1 MALSGQIKAVVLNEY
16 NAEKWYFYTNWTG
29 VQDIATNTTT
39 ITANTYFY
47 AAPGYNVSAGTRTAT
62 INIGGDSKTISYSLS
77 ISGGQTV
84 FLGTTTHTVSHNSD
98 GSKTISNSAT
108 YQFRITRTYD
118 GRYYGDYSGSETVTL
133 DTIPRKP
140 ILNFS
145 VDNTKPNIINYNLS
159 ITNSNAMDKYIWKI
173 GSSGTQTTVTDI
185 DTSIINLRIP
195 SLTANTTYTL
205 YIKAR
210 TKGLTD
216 ELGLSD
222 WQTYTFTTNSIP
234 TITSDIANIGVQNN
248 FTISNVNGF
257 TSYSFTVKERNLT
270 SLATLAS
277 GSGSVSSN
285 VLTYTPTGTLS
296 TIANYYTNS
305 QYSQIRISCTLSS
318 EYETITI
325 TKDLD
330 MSFVYGH
337 ENDFKPTFASSN
349 VNYRATDSA
358 TLKFSPTGNLCIK
371 DISTMLFTISPATP
385 KYNSTITRYD
395 IINNGVQITI
405 SSGISSTFTY
415 TNQNQSVQQ
424 IVIKVIDSREMITEI
439 LITISNFVEYQP
451 PAITS
456 SVINR
461 ADFVDEY
468 LDIELHGTYTSLNNA
483 NRIDYIKYGFVDFD
497 SSDLPTVWTNLD
509 LATISQSNGSFQI
522 IVDTTDIDEFDANSS
537 YKLYIKLIDY
547 AEHETI
553 STYYTIPVAKPLVWL
568 DTENDRVGINKKPGQ
583 CSLEVDGD
591 IDITGNYKINGNNTV
606 LNVVY
611 LTSEEYSSLTTKNPN
626 TIYIITD

>member
-47 AAPGYNVSAGTRTAT
+47 AAPGYNVSAGARTAT

-84 FLGTTTHTVSHNSD
+84 FLGTTTHTVPHNSD

-159 ITNSNAMDKYIWKI
+159 ITNSNTMDKYIWKI
-173 GSSGTQTTVTDI
+173 GSSGTQTTVINI

-222 WQTYTFTTNSIP
+222 WQTYTFITNSIP

-385 KYNSTITRYD
+385 KYNSTITRYE
-395 IINNGVQITI
+395 IINNGVQTTI

-497 SSDLPTVWTNLD
+497 SSNLPTVWTNLD

-522 IVDTTDIDEFDANSS
+522 SVDTTDIDEFDANSS

-553 STYYTIPVAKPLVWL
+553 STYYTIPVAKPLIWL

-583 CSLEVDGD
+583 YSLEVDGD

-611 LTSEEYSSLTTKNPN
+611 LTSEEYSSLTTKIQIQY
-626 TIYIITD
+626 TL